1 MSREYLFLK
10 QYKMK
15 NFKYLLIMFVGLTF
29 AVSCADD
36 DGVEK
41 NSLIGSWGITESE
54 AGLQYDL
61 TVNFKANSTGTMTAV
76 VSYEGERES
85 SNESFTWSTDGNKL
99 TMDLDGESQIATYS
113 ISGEKLSIIDDG
125 ETMVL
130 TRQ

>member
-1 MSREYLFLK
+1 
-10 QYKMK
+10 MK